1 MLLLGGEN
9 RIGARVV
16 LLQNQAVVA
25 RLYLMRI
32 LWLMIGR
39 LSMSKQANKQANKM
53 FRALYHRFRGVQPTL
68 EQMIKIYEVLGLDK
82 EDI

>member
-1 MLLLGGEN
+1 
-9 RIGARVV
+9 
-16 LLQNQAVVA
+16 
-25 RLYLMRI
+25 
-32 LWLMIGR
+32 
-39 LSMSKQANKQANKM
+39 MSKQANKQANKM